1 MRGATKNIISEEGG
15 LLSNLLGPLMK
26 ICLPLIKNKLAA
38 VTKSVLIPLGLMAA
52 ASATDATIRKKMY
65 GSEMNTLVISNTD
78 VEDIVE
84 IVNSIK
90 VLVLLI
96 KVSRKK

>member
-15 LLSNLLGPLMK
+15 LLSNLLGPLME
-26 ICLPLIKNKLAA
+26 ICLPLIKNKLTA
-38 VTKSVLIPLGLMAA
+38 VTKSVLIPLGLIAA